1 MNRKGLKL
9 RLSLLLLCIA
19 ALPALVACSLFFTEA
34 DMQLLDTAVAAEAE
48 RLKISV
54 APAEVLSQQL
64 ESGQSTANA
73 VAAAKT
79 AVCVWTSSSITPAI
93 SPKSYEGIQDS
104 AKEHADLTQ
113 IDVDSGTTAGRLFYI
128 TKTSETERRIRFSF
142 VGWLTTIYQEGG
154 QYSVVTAFNQDT
166 LTKTMVLE
174 DGLWKTL
181 RIDEHRKG
189 ICPDDYVYEKGP
201 VRHSGGGF
209 DFRAKHGLLRRR
221 PSITVCNPNASPA
234 AFLLQRRLVQLKIW
248 QGKHPSSQSRG
259 VTIRLSA
266 MRNTC
271 SEPR

>member
-73 VAAAKT
+73 VAAAK
-79 AVCVWTSSSITPAI
+79 SSVRLDLQQYYI
-93 SPKSYEGIQDS
+93 SNLAKSYEGIQDS

-154 QYSVVTAFNQDT
+154 QYSVVTTFNQNT

-174 DGLWKTL
+174 DGLWK
-181 RIDEHRKG
+181 
-189 ICPDDYVYEKGP
+189 
-201 VRHSGGGF
+201 
-209 DFRAKHGLLRRR
+209 
-221 PSITVCNPNASPA
+221 
-234 AFLLQRRLVQLKIW
+234 
-248 QGKHPSSQSRG
+248 
-259 VTIRLSA
+259 
-266 MRNTC
+266 RNH
-271 SEPR
+271 

>member
-73 VAAAKT
+73 VAAAKSS
-79 AVCVWTSSSITPAI
+79 VRLDLQQYYTSNLA
-93 SPKSYEGIQDS
+93 KSYEGIQDS

-154 QYSVVTAFNQDT
+154 QLTNFPFYIVVFFYISYF
-166 LTKTMVLE
+166 LTITSTKN
-174 DGLWKTL
+174 
-181 RIDEHRKG
+181 
-189 ICPDDYVYEKGP
+189 DY
-201 VRHSGGGF
+201 
-209 DFRAKHGLLRRR
+209 
-221 PSITVCNPNASPA
+221 N
-234 AFLLQRRLVQLKIW
+234 
-248 QGKHPSSQSRG
+248 
-259 VTIRLSA
+259 
-266 MRNTC
+266 
-271 SEPR
+271 

>member
-9 RLSLLLLCIA
+9 RLSLLLLCVA

-34 DMQLLDTAVAAEAE
+34 DMQLLDTAIAAEAE

-73 VAAAKT
+73 VAAAKSS
-79 AVCVWTSSSITPAI
+79 VRLDLQQYYTSNLA
-93 SPKSYEGIQDS
+93 KSYEGIQDS

-154 QYSVVTAFNQDT
+154 QYSVVTAFN
-166 LTKTMVLE
+166 
-174 DGLWKTL
+174 
-181 RIDEHRKG
+181 
-189 ICPDDYVYEKGP
+189 
-201 VRHSGGGF
+201 
-209 DFRAKHGLLRRR
+209 
-221 PSITVCNPNASPA
+221 
-234 AFLLQRRLVQLKIW
+234 
-248 QGKHPSSQSRG
+248 
-259 VTIRLSA
+259 
-266 MRNTC
+266 
-271 SEPR
+271 